1 MCLISPNLYVQNHA
15 NLRKMADTA
24 FDWASRHSLVRTSE
38 IHGEQEAKLV
48 LEESFHHEQLGG
60 EQSESKTTVLAEET
74 R

>member
-1 MCLISPNLYVQNHA
+1 MCPKS
-15 NLRKMADTA
+15 NLRKMADNA

-48 LEESFHHEQLGG
+48 LEESFHHEQLEG
-60 EQSESKTTVLAEET
+60 EESETKTTVLAEET

>member
-1 MCLISPNLYVQNHA
+1 
-15 NLRKMADTA
+15 MADTA

-48 LEESFHHEQLGG
+48 LEESFHHEQLEG

>member
-1 MCLISPNLYVQNHA
+1 
-15 NLRKMADTA
+15 MADTA

-48 LEESFHHEQLGG
+48 LESFHHEQLEG